1 MPYWARYIKPF
12 YILVLFCILEN
23 SSSYIPYLYLLTCI
37 SSIHLMFSF
46 QCVSFI
52 IILLAQ
58 KESRCSS
65 RSGSICVSVR
75 DALGAFDFL
84 DTEETEE
91 GGETNQYVPIFI

>member
-1 MPYWARYIKPF
+1 MA
-12 YILVLFCILEN
+12 VL
-23 SSSYIPYLYLLTCI
+23 IPYLYLLTFI

>member
-1 MPYWARYIKPF
+1 
-12 YILVLFCILEN
+12 
-23 SSSYIPYLYLLTCI
+23 
-37 SSIHLMFSF
+37 MFSF
-46 QCVSFI
+46 QCVSI
-52 IILLAQ
+52 VIILLAQ

-91 GGETNQYVPIFI
+91 GGETNQ